1 MPQPSTEQFSDRF
14 ELGIMLDHL
23 WSETMGL
30 PVDDKERV
38 LAKLI
43 DVLGREGVSYAVM
56 GGVAVQLYTE
66 EPRTTADL
74 DIALHDRDDVP
85 GDSLEREGFMYDG
98 RHEWSDN
105 WRAPAPAGTI
115 RKARIAV
122 QFSADRLMS
131 DSVDRAVVVK
141 AGDLSFP
148 LVTMED
154 LILLKLAAA
163 EEPRRRESKRQH
175 DVADVTRLLEEHP
188 ELGSEETRRRIRAV
202 KMSLLG
208 K

>member
-74 DIALHDRDDVP
+74 DIALHDRDDIP
-85 GDSLEREGFMYDG
+85 RESLERAGFMHDG
-98 RHEWSDN
+98 SHEWSEN
-105 WRAPAPAGTI
+105 WRSPAPAGTH
-115 RKARIAV
+115 RRARIAV

-131 DSVDRAVVVK
+131 SSVDRAVIVR

-163 EEPRRRESKRQH
+163 EEPKRRASKRNQ
-175 DVADVTRLLEEHP
+175 DVTDVTRLMEEHP
-188 ELGSEETRRRIRAV
+188 ELGSGEIRRRVRTV
-202 KMSLLG
+202 KLRLLDR
-208 K
+208 